1 MQNFPSNGTL
11 NTPPSEDFT
20 NTALQGSMQNI
31 LQDNIGAYVQ
41 IEFLLGTQGMT
52 ARLGVLYA
60 VGTGYVVLYDVGNSN
75 YLVCDI
81 FSIKF
86 VTFFSP
92 DGQNGYIFPVD
103 SMTADTQSAVPQNT
117 TSQNGAIPSTT
128 RQQTAPRRPMRR

>member
-1 MQNFPSNGTL
+1 MQNYPSNGTL

-31 LQDNIGAYVQ
+31 LQDNLGAYVQ
-41 IEFLLGTQGMT
+41 IEFLLGTQGLT
-52 ARLGVLYA
+52 SRLGVLYA

-92 DGQNGYIFPVD
+92 DGQSGYIFP
-103 SMTADTQSAVPQNT
+103 MENMNENQNTAPQNLPAQSASARTQNT
-117 TSQNGAIPSTT
+117 A
-128 RQQTAPRRPMRR
+128 RRPMRR

>member
-1 MQNFPSNGTL
+1 MQSFPSNGTL

-20 NTALQGSMQNI
+20 NTSLQGSMQNI
-31 LQDNIGAYVQ
+31 LQDNLGAYVQ

-92 DGQNGYIFPVD
+92 DGQSGYIFPMENMQ
-103 SMTADTQSAVPQNT
+103 SENQNTAPQNLPSQSAAVQ
-117 TSQNGAIPSTT
+117 
-128 RQQTAPRRPMRR
+128 RQSVRQRPMRR

>member
-1 MQNFPSNGTL
+1 MQNYPSNGTL

-31 LQDNIGAYVQ
+31 LQDNLGAYVQ
-41 IEFLLGTQGMT
+41 IEFLLGTQGLT
-52 ARLGVLYA
+52 SRLGVLYA

-103 SMTADTQSAVPQNT
+103 GMGDQQNTAPQNLPAQSTAARTQS
-117 TSQNGAIPSTT
+117 
-128 RQQTAPRRPMRR
+128 TARRPMRR